1 MPGKVRY
8 HELSNDEKKKY
19 LGEFYS
25 VVALI
30 KSRDQA
36 KRFFKDLL
44 TLSEIVM
51 ISRRIQIAKMLLE
64 GYTQEEIRKKLKVGF
79 TNISQVEKWLNN
91 GFGGYKELIKE
102 YKKKYREKDEFE
114 KYGHPPFSREWV
126 QNRYPAYYLL
136 SNIIGNITKDKK

>member
-1 MPGKVRY
+1 MSGKVRY
-8 HELSNDEKKKY
+8 HELSEDEKKKY

-64 GYTQEEIRKKLKVGF
+64 GYTQEGIRKKLKVGF

-91 GFGGYKELIKE
+91 GFGGYRELIKE
-102 YKKKYREKDEFE
+102 YKKKYKTKDEFE
-114 KYGHPPFSREWV
+114 KYGHSPFSREWV
-126 QNRYPAYYLL
+126 GSRYPAYYLL
-136 SNIIGNITKDKK
+136 SNIIGSIGKNKK